1 MKSSFTIHRQATG
14 LVGIPPALY
23 HSGAW
28 RELLRGIPHIETV
41 DTACAVD
48 EDRVVAAV
56 PYAIKRAGSGRRAV
70 CLPLSH
76 DVTYGFHSEP
86 ALEQLIEA
94 LPVLL
99 GVHKIE
105 IRSAFKPS
113 LGAGWNAQEKNIGAI
128 TPLPATP
135 EALWNQISGNARTSV
150 RVARKNG
157 LRVSTLDDLNLLFRQ
172 LCLTK
177 RRQGVPV
184 YPERFIKRLGTLSS
198 DGPAH
203 LFVAFKSDGAPLAS
217 VYVAYIGT
225 RAVYMYGASEETE
238 ESRSSNAGY
247 LLIWEALTKAI
258 EYGCTEFDFGS
269 TPTHHTSLMRFK
281 KYWKPRTFPLWT
293 LTWGTTYSPANLDRT
308 GFVVRSVSTV
318 LRHLPMPAYLAAS
331 AALFPRA
338 I

>member
-1 MKSSFTIHRQATG
+1 MNSSFSIHRQSTG
-14 LVGIPPALY
+14 LIGVPPTLY

-28 RELLRGIPHIETV
+28 KQLLLGIPHIDQVE
-41 DTACAVD
+41 TACAVD
-48 EDRVVAAV
+48 NGRIVAAV
-56 PYAIKRAGSGRRAV
+56 PYAIKRAGSGLRAV

-86 ALEQLIEA
+86 ALEQLIAA

-99 GVHKIE
+99 GVQKIE

-113 LGAGWNAQEKNIGAI
+113 LGPGWDAQEKNIGAI

-135 EALWNQISGNARTSV
+135 EALWNQIGGNARTSV

-157 LRVSTLDDLNLLFRQ
+157 LRVEALDDLNLLFRQ

-184 YPERFIKRLGTLSS
+184 YPERFITRLGTLSS

-203 LFVAFKSDGAPLAS
+203 LFVAFNSNGAPLAS

-269 TPTHHTSLMRFK
+269 TPAHHSTLMRFK
-281 KYWKPRTFPLWT
+281 KYWKP

-331 AALFPRA
+331 SALFPRA